1 VPNAPV
7 IEVKGLRKR
16 FGAFE
21 AVRGIDLTVERG
33 EVLAI
38 LGPNGAGK
46 TTTIEI
52 LEGYL
57 ERDAGDVKVLGYDPS
72 GSPRDLRRRIGI
84 VLQECGIDRFLSAR
98 EVLQQ
103 HASFYKAPKDPD
115 ELLELV
121 GLTDKAGERVK
132 RLSGG
137 QQRRLDLALGMIGD
151 PELIFLDEPTT
162 GFDPQARRHA
172 WDIIAKLAAGGT
184 TVLLT
189 THYLDEAQALADR
202 VVVFSGG
209 QVVESGTPSEL
220 ASRTGLTRISFGL
233 PVGVEPP
240 RLPGL
245 ERPGGLGDDRFVLQ
259 SANPTEALHELTG
272 WALKS
277 RVELTGLAV
286 AQPSLEDTYL
296 ALIDEEDEIAAADAR
311 ALAQP
316 KAVDA

>member
-1 VPNAPV
+1 MSSPV
-7 IEVKGLRKR
+7 IEVSGLRKS

-57 ERDAGDVKVLGYDPS
+57 GRDAGHVSVLGHDPA
-72 GSPRDLRRRIGI
+72 GSPRALRRRVGI
-84 VLQECGIDRFLSAR
+84 VLQECGIDRFLTCR

-103 HASFYKAPKDPD
+103 HASFYPSPRDPD

-121 GLTDKAGERVK
+121 GLTEKAGERVK

-137 QQRRLDLALGMIGD
+137 QQRRLDLALGMVGN

-162 GFDPQARRHA
+162 GFDPQARRQA
-172 WDIIAKLAAGGT
+172 WDIVQALATGGT

-202 VVVFSGG
+202 VVVFSAGE
-209 QVVESGTPSEL
+209 VVESGTPDEL
-220 ASRTGLTRISFGL
+220 AARSGLTRIAFTLPDGL
-233 PVGVEPP
+233 APPPV
-240 RLPGL
+240 PGL
-245 ERPGGLGDDRFVLQ
+245 RSIARGVFELQ
-259 SANPTEALHELTG
+259 AVDPTTALHELTA
-272 WALKS
+272 WAVHHGVALGD
-277 RVELTGLAV
+277 LTV
-286 AQPSLEDTYL
+286 ARPSLEDTYL
-296 ALIDEEDEIAAADAR
+296 ALIDPAAADEEVSAR
-311 ALAQP
+311 
-316 KAVDA
+316 V

>member
-1 VPNAPV
+1 MSAPV
-7 IEVKGLRKR
+7 IEVSGLRKR
-16 FGAFE
+16 FGDFE

-46 TTTIEI
+46 TTTVEI

-57 ERDAGDVKVLGYDPS
+57 ERDAGDVKVLGFDPA
-72 GSPRDLRRRIGI
+72 GSPRALRRKIGI
-84 VLQECGIDRFLSAR
+84 VLQECGIDRFLTCR

-103 HASFYKAPKDPD
+103 HASFYESPRNPD

-121 GLTDKAGERVK
+121 GLSEKAGERVK

-137 QQRRLDLALGMIGD
+137 QQRRLDLALGIVGN

-162 GFDPQARRHA
+162 GFDPQARRQA
-172 WDIIAKLAAGGT
+172 WEIVQALATGGT

-209 QVVESGTPSEL
+209 QVVESGTPTEL
-220 ASRTGLTRISFGL
+220 AARTGLTRISFTL
-233 PVGVEPP
+233 PAGIAPP
-240 RLPGL
+240 QVPGL
-245 ERPGGLGDDRFVLQ
+245 ERVDEGSYELQ
-259 SANPTEALHELTG
+259 AKDPTTTLHELTG
-272 WALKS
+272 WAVAQGIL
-277 RVELTGLAV
+277 LGDLAV
-286 AQPSLEDTYL
+286 ARPSLEDTYL
-296 ALIDEEDEIAAADAR
+296 SLIDPAELQGAHANA
-311 ALAQP
+311 
-316 KAVDA
+316 